1 MYLIIFKTFSF
12 LIQNLPNKFIK
23 SILNLLAQTAFLVD
37 KKHRKIAQ
45 VNLDLAYEDTL
56 SQKEKEQITK
66 KCYQNLL
73 YLLRDFIQN
82 QDISKEALLNKVTI
96 HNEHFY
102 KQAKAYDKGII
113 FLTAHYGN
121 WELLSLTIGAIFG
134 NLTVIGRK
142 LDSEKM
148 NAILEKNR
156 NQFNIT
162 LLEKKGALKGMLK
175 TLKEK
180 KNIGLLV
187 DQNTSEGEGL
197 LINFFGKLARHT
209 PSAALI
215 SRKMEAPIL
224 PVFITTNNY
233 EHFDITFHE
242 PFFTA
247 KTENTEKDILESVQ
261 KQATITQK
269 IIEAKPDEWFWFHRR
284 WKNQYA
290 RIYES

>member
-12 LIQNLPNKFIK
+12 LIQNLPNKLIK
-23 SILNLLAQTAFLVD
+23 NILNLLAKTAFLVD

-121 WELLSLTIGAIFG
+121 WEFLPLCIGALYG
-134 NLTVIGRK
+134 NLLGVGRD
-142 LDSEKM
+142 LDSPRLNKILLQNREK
-148 NAILEKNR
+148 
-156 NQFNIT
+156 FNIKMVS
-162 LLEKKGALKGMLK
+162 KKGALKFLLK
-175 TLKEK
+175 QLKQK

-224 PVFITTNNY
+224 PVFITTDNY